1 MHVVAM
7 GTDGTGGAAYR
18 AQLPMRALAERGHRA
33 EYYEWDQRDEPPPF
47 EHLRQ
52 ADVVHMWR
60 LFRGP
65 ARRLATALREAGVA
79 VIFDNDDDML
89 KIPKFSPAHA
99 EMTAARPQVARELGA
114 MLRLTTLVTTTC
126 AELGGRLR
134 RLGAPDVRVIE
145 NYVEAGFLRERV
157 GGGDGVTVGWIAGLE
172 HRGDLK
178 DLRLRRT
185 LEQLLEE
192 HPHVSLVSVGVD
204 VAARSERYTHH
215 VRVPFPEL
223 PDAIAQ
229 FDLAIAPIANVSF
242 NRVRSNIKVKEY
254 AAAGVPWLAS
264 PIGPYKD
271 LGEEQGGRLVPD
283 FGWREALSELVTDDA
298 ARAALAER
306 SAAWGRTQTVTYNVA
321 EWEAVFAEAAE
332 RAGRTVSVSLAQPA
346 AAAPGSA
353 SVAAPETVRRRAI
366 VPRPIAPPSPTADG
380 DGPGGDAS
388 DRMPADGAPEKP
400 RRGLFR
406 RRAGR

>member
-18 AQLPMRALAERGHRA
+18 AMLPMRALADAGHRA
-33 EYYEWDQRDEPPPF
+33 EYIEWDHRDPAPF
-47 EHLRQ
+47 ERAHQ
-52 ADVVHMWR
+52 ADVVLLWR
-60 LFRGP
+60 HFRAP

-79 VIFDNDDDML
+79 VMFDNDDDMTRV
-89 KIPKFSPAHA
+89 PKGSPAYS
-99 EMTAARPQVARELGA
+99 EMKAAREQVAKELGA
-114 MLRLTTLVTTTC
+114 MLRLTELVSTTC
-126 AELGGRLR
+126 GELAGRLR
-134 RLGAPDVRVIE
+134 RLGAPDVRVVE
-145 NYVEAGFLRERV
+145 NYVAQDFLRERRAD
-157 GGGDGVTVGWIAGLE
+157 GDGVTVGWVAGAE

-185 LEQLLEE
+185 LEALLEA
-192 HPHVSLVSVGVD
+192 HPRVSLVSVGVD
-204 VAARSERYTHH
+204 VGVRSERYTHRPF
-215 VRVPFPEL
+215 VRFPEL

-229 FDLAIAPIANVSF
+229 FDLAIAPIADVSF

-271 LGEEQGGRLVPD
+271 LGEQQGGRLVAD
-283 FGWREALSELVTDDA
+283 YGWAEALAELVTDDT

-306 SAAWGRTQTVTYNVA
+306 AAAWGRSQTVHANVG

-332 RAGRTVSVSLAQPA
+332 RAGRTVSVSLAGREAPA
-346 AAAPGSA
+346 ASAPAGGA
-353 SVAAPETVRRRAI
+353 RPRTI
-366 VPRPIAPPSPTADG
+366 VPRPIAPAQADG
-380 DGPGGDAS
+380 DAAQGSGG
-388 DRMPADGAPEKP
+388 RP

-406 RRAGR
+406 RRAAR